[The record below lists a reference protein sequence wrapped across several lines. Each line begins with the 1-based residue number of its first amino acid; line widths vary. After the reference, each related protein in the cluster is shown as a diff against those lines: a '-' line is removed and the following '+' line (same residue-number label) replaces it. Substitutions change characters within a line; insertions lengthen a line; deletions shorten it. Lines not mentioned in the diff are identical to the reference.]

1 MITLSEA
8 KSLAKSIYLQSASMS
23 GFDVSE
29 RSPTALS
36 NLVEEAYSKFP
47 NIRRPEAVSNLLR
60 LIAATLEEAQRS
72 GDSRLGENSIN
83 KGREKI
89 CPVYPFD

>member
-1 MITLSEA
+1 MITVNEA

-29 RSPTALS
+29 QSPTSLS
-36 NLVEEAYSKFP
+36 NLVEQSYSEV
-47 NIRRPEAVSNLLR
+47 IESRRPEAVANLLR
-60 LIAATLEEAQRS
+60 VIAATLEEAQKS
-72 GDSRLGENSIN
+72 GESRLGENSIS
-83 KGREKI
+83 KGRGKV